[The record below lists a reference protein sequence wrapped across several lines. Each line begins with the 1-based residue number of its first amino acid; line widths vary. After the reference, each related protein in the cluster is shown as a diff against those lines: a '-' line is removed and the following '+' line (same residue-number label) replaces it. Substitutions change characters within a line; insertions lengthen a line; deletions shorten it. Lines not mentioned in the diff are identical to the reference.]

1 MRTCPKCHQWSFE
14 YDGNASAWR
23 CLRTDCDYSEPDP
36 GRHGKQSCVNCGAQ
50 RARTEVAEKKLADV
64 MAKSAELYE
73 EGKRIAHASEAI
85 VRRAEAAERRAD
97 KWPGIAER
105 LAEALSEHMVLC
117 RLCYYGGREQV
128 PDVCDAECPE
138 YEKCTSYH
146 AFAAHEARV
155 KE

>member
-1 MRTCPKCHQWSFE
+1 MGECPRCGRTGTHVCPPGPSLSE
-14 YDGNASAWR
+14 L
-23 CLRTDCDYSEPDP
+23 LRD
-36 GRHGKQSCVNCGAQ
+36 ALA
-50 RARTEVAEKKLADV
+50 RAEVAEKKLADV
-64 MAKSAELYE
+64 MAKGAELYE